1 MKMTQRATALLLAVL
16 AWGGAGLPARAA
28 EVLDRIKAQGVL
40 KVCIWPD
47 YYGITYRSPRTHQLN
62 GIDIELSRELSKEL
76 SVRLEYVE
84 SSFPALVPDL
94 LGDRCD
100 VGMFAI
106 GVLPQRQEKLRFTQ
120 PYLRSDIYAITTKS
134 NAVVRQWAD
143 IDKPGVLIA
152 VQQGTFMEPV
162 MTERVKQAT
171 VVAIKPPQT
180 REKELM
186 AGRVDV
192 FMTDYP
198 YSRRLLDN
206 ADWARLI
213 EPEAPFHVL
222 PYAYAVRPGDAEWLA
237 YMDQFVAQ
245 IKRDGRL
252 EKAARNYG
260 LGPIV
265 VR

>member
-1 MKMTQRATALLLAVL
+1 MTQRATALLLASL
-16 AWGGAGLPARAA
+16 AWGGQGSSAIAA

-84 SSFPALVPDL
+84 SSFTALIPDL
-94 LGDRCD
+94 LGEKCD

-120 PYLRSDIYAITTKS
+120 PYLHSDIYAITTKS

-152 VQQGTFMEPV
+152 VQKGTFMEPV

-213 EPEAPFHVL
+213 EPDAPFHVL

>member
-1 MKMTQRATALLLAVL
+1 MKMTQRATALLLASL
-16 AWGGAGLPARAA
+16 AWGGQGSSASAA

-84 SSFPALVPDL
+84 SSFTALIPDL
-94 LGDRCD
+94 LGEKCD

-120 PYLRSDIYAITTKS
+120 PYLHSDIYAITTKS

-152 VQQGTFMEPV
+152 VQKGTFMEPV

-213 EPEAPFHVL
+213 EPDAPFHVL